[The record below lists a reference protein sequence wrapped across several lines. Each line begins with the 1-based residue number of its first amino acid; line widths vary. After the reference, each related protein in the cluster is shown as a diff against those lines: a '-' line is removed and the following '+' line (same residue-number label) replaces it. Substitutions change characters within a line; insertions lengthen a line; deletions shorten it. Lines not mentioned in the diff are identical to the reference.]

1 MSTTVSEIITRAG
14 IILHDTTKVRWQED
28 ELLKWVNDAQNEI
41 VLFRP
46 DASVRTEVIKLTA
59 GTSQALPNGTASVG
73 TDGTAA
79 TIPPDGI
86 RLIDVVR
93 NSSSAKVA
101 GNAITVVDRDVLD
114 AQLPTWQ
121 SGNTG
126 NMVKHYMFDLRN
138 PKTFYVYPGVA
149 ADQYVEVVYSAVPS
163 DAVLAVTGDATT
175 GILNIPGVYRN
186 AVLDYV
192 LYRAYSKDAD
202 FAGNAQR
209 ALKHY
214 EAFTTTLGLKFQ
226 VDKMIDPNQQDAVV
240 PGPTS

>member
-1 MSTTVSEIITRAG
+1 MSTTVDSIITRAG
-14 IILHDTTKVRWQED
+14 IILHDTTKVRWQAG

-46 DASVRTEVIKLTA
+46 DASVKSKTITLAA
-59 GTSQALPNGTASVG
+59 GTKQVLPLGAEAG
-73 TDGTAA
+73 Y
-79 TIPPDGI
+79 PEGI
-86 RLIDVVR
+86 RLIDVIR
-93 NSSSAKVA
+93 NMTGNTA
-101 GNAITVVDRDVLD
+101 GSAITVVDRDVLD
-114 AQLPTWQ
+114 AQLPSWQ
-121 SGNTG
+121 SNITSDT
-126 NMVKHYMFDLRN
+126 VQHYMFDLRN

-149 ADQYVEVVYSAVPS
+149 AGTQIEIVYSSVPS
-163 DAVLAVTGDATT
+163 DAVEQVAGDDST

-214 EAFTTTLGLKFQ
+214 EAFTATLGLKYQ
-226 VDKMIDPNQQDAVV
+226 VDRMVDPNQQDAVV
-240 PGPTS
+240 PGPGPTS